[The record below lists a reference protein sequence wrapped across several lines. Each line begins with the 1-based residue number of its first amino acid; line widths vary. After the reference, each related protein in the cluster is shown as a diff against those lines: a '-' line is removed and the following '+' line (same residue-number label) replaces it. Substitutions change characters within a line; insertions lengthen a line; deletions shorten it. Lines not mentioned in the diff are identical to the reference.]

1 MNSRY
6 FNEFDHPP
14 CVLWSTQAL
23 SSSYNKA
30 AYWFNVFHPMSCLYS
45 TTHLAYRKNDYFKLI

>member
-6 FNEFDHPP
+6 FNEFDHPQ

-45 TTHLAYRKNDYFKLI
+45 TTHLAYR